1 MEDKCSN
8 CKEQQACIPFYVH
21 ENAMMHYNQAN
32 RRMLIVIVS
41 VLIFIAIVI
50 TIFVNGNTI
59 REKQLIDM
67 VNQRIAEVENGVHE
81 FTNPQ
86 SD

>member
-1 MEDKCSN
+1 MEDKCNN